1 MTCECRPDCWC
12 ALPSLEC
19 SGISIGSGLEAH
31 DPAQRRWL
39 ADRAAGVGADRPGRQ
54 PGGDRR
60 GAASTRPGT
69 RSRSHGLCQL
79 GCRVGGGLAEWDA
92 NGDEEG
98 GRAAAIS
105 PVWEIRSHG
114 GWWRTLAVRPGSAR
128 THCVGGHGHSR
139 RKAGTTSASAE
150 TTARRRGAG
159 VSRALAETPARRPL
173 SEPFVTRS
181 HWPAS

>member
-19 SGISIGSGLEAH
+19 SGISIGSGLEATIPHSAAGWRIEPPVSVPIAQGASPAATAAALPPLDLEHGH
-31 DPAQRRWL
+31 DPTVSASS
-39 ADRAAGVGADRPGRQ
+39 AAGSEAGSPSGTRTVTRRAEGPQRSRPYGKSAATEGGGGHWRSGPEVHARIAWADTVT
-54 PGGDRR
+54 PGG
-60 GAASTRPGT
+60 
-69 RSRSHGLCQL
+69 
-79 GCRVGGGLAEWDA
+79 
-92 NGDEEG
+92 
-98 GRAAAIS
+98 
-105 PVWEIRSHG
+105 
-114 GWWRTLAVRPGSAR
+114 
-128 THCVGGHGHSR
+128 
-139 RKAGTTSASAE
+139 KAGTTSASAE